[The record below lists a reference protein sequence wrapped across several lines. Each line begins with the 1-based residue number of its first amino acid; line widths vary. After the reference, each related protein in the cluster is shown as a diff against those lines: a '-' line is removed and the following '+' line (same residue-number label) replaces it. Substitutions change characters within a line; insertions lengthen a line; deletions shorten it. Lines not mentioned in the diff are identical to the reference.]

1 MTVFVI
7 THSTV
12 VHTFLI
18 TVRYLHEGNSLR
30 LQFTAQHNTIR
41 MTRMLRD
48 KNVGTQGVVACYSM
62 LRNTAPA
69 APAAPAPNTGPGYW

>member
-48 KNVGTQGVVACYSM
+48 KNVGTQGVVACYYPIPIQWY
-62 LRNTAPA
+62 NYDQG
-69 APAAPAPNTGPGYW
+69 NVQE